1 YEPIDLEGENF
12 EILGRV
18 VGYFKKTTL

>member
-1 YEPIDLEGENF
+1 PIDLEGENF

>member
-1 YEPIDLEGENF
+1 NLEGENF

>member
-1 YEPIDLEGENF
+1 INLEGENF

>member
-1 YEPIDLEGENF
+1 LEGENF

>member
-1 YEPIDLEGENF
+1 PINLEGENF

>member
-1 YEPIDLEGENF
+1 IDLEGENF

>member
-1 YEPIDLEGENF
+1 EPINLEGENF